1 MKGRFRRQAIQLC
14 CCNRLDFPFGGQRR
28 DLVEDSPL
36 GFGGLVVQQP
46 AENYFRVQRYC
57 FWHKRVY
64 IEAGRAVHDRQMPEG
79 LQQFG
84 DPGKIAGA
92 AVRGG

>member
-1 MKGRFRRQAIQLC
+1 MGFLHRFRRQAIQLC
-14 CCNRLDFPFGGQRR
+14 CCNRLDFAFGGERR
-28 DLVEDSPL
+28 DLVEDSPV

-64 IEAGRAVHDRQMPEG
+64 IEAGRAVHDDQVSPMSWHQAR
-79 LQQFG
+79 
-84 DPGKIAGA
+84 DAGRE
-92 AVRGG
+92 AVG